1 MSRPS
6 SSDPQICRREGGA
19 SRLARLIWAGSCGA
33 IKGAKM
39 ANTIK
44 QITKMQP
51 IAARGLRLA
60 NWGSEIAV
68 AAIAID
74 SRGQSSKLP

>member
-1 MSRPS
+1 
-6 SSDPQICRREGGA
+6 
-19 SRLARLIWAGSCGA
+19 
-33 IKGAKM
+33 M